1 MKPHYRLLLL
11 TACLLPLN
19 AAALDFLQ
27 ALEKAETSDPDILA
41 AEFKYQAV
49 EATHGQSL
57 SALLPNLNLS
67 VFETRNDQ
75 ETTNSS
81 DATFYPNTSSEYDRS
96 GYTLSLTQSIYNHS
110 LYQTLKQ
117 TDLNIASE
125 TANVNAARQSLIL
138 RVAEAYYNILGA
150 QDNLKFTEAEKTAI
164 GQQLEQ
170 TKRRFDVGLIAIT
183 DVKESQA
190 QYDIAVA
197 QEISARNQ
205 LANYFAALRSI
216 INEKPETINPLIEDI
231 PLLPPKPALIDQW
244 VVTALKNNLALRA
257 AKFNYEAAQKQVSID
272 RAGHYP
278 SLDLSVEHTDSS
290 LDGDDQ
296 AITSYSRDTTG
307 TSISLQLTVPIYS
320 GGYTNAKVNQS
331 IASKEQARALHEK
344 ALRQTEQQCR
354 DSYRGVTTAIA
365 EVKAFKQALISTQTA
380 YEATQAGFEVGTRTA
395 VEVLAA
401 LREQYRSERDYARAR
416 YQYILNLLRLKQAAG
431 TLTKDD
437 VVRVNKWLKH

>member
-1 MKPHYRLLLL
+1 MKPRYRLLLL

-57 SALLPNLNLS
+57 SYLLPNIDLS
-67 VFETRNDQ
+67 VYQTSNDQ
-75 ETTNSS
+75 ETSNSANIS
-81 DATFYPNTSSEYDRS
+81 RAPNGTTDYDTS

-117 TDLNIASE
+117 TDLNIAGE

-197 QEISARNQ
+197 QEISASNQ

-257 AKFNYEAAQKQVSID
+257 AKFAFEAAQKQVSID

-278 SLDLSVEHTDSS
+278 SLDLRVEHTDSS
-290 LDGDDQ
+290 LDGGDDL
-296 AITSYSRDTTG
+296 AVISRDSTD

-320 GGYTNAKVNQS
+320 GGYTNSKVNQS
-331 IASKEQARALHEK
+331 IATREQTRALHEK

-365 EVKAFKQALISTQTA
+365 EVKAYKQALISTQTA